1 MLKGRGAKKKSK
13 EPAKS
18 DEEVAKPQVAATAME
33 KIGEVSFPIGEAFR
47 FSLESIRKRFTRALI
62 TTLSVL
68 LGIAFM
74 VTILT
79 TTTILENAG
88 SAPPGAYQYWM
99 VIIALLVCG
108 VGIVN
113 SMLMS
118 VTERYKEI
126 GTMKC
131 LGATNTSVL
140 QIFLIEAMLLGLMGG
155 VIGALA
161 GWGAAMGIYGLQPAF
176 GMEAIL
182 PAGKLATTLLAYF
195 THITEAICAA
205 ALLSIGAAAY
215 PAFYA
220 AKLNPAE
227 ALRYEV

>member
-1 MLKGRGAKKKSK
+1 MRRGKAAAKKT
-13 EPAKS
+13 
-18 DEEVAKPQVAATAME
+18 EEKTSVVAQEKTSFVVE
-33 KIGEVSFPIGEAFR
+33 KIGSVKFPVSEAFR

-62 TTLSVL
+62 TTLSIL

-79 TTTILENAG
+79 TTRILENVG

-131 LGATNTSVL
+131 LGATDSSVL

-155 VIGALA
+155 IIGALV
-161 GWGAAMGIYGLQPAF
+161 GWAAAAAIYGIQFGIGAVLPAATLMPTLIAYLTYI
-176 GMEAIL
+176 GEAVGVAAIL
-182 PAGKLATTLLAYF
+182 
-195 THITEAICAA
+195 
-205 ALLSIGAAAY
+205 SVGAAAY

-220 AKLNPAE
+220 ARLNPAE